1 MINTTKTVGT
11 KETFN
16 PERIHDLL
24 SQTVITNITNLEKAI
39 FCLEYA
45 GQLQEEELDLIFKGG
60 SALQVLLGTKW
71 TRLSIDIDICTDSSK
86 EELETILEKIHSKF
100 DKKAFSYTPRNRE
113 ISSHIPFYLYRI
125 ETPAITEK
133 SRTILLDAIGIKPK
147 FATQQTSL
155 KTFFYDSS
163 AKITTPTTG
172 ALLGDKLT
180 TIGPTTIGRPLKDSR
195 NGLEYA
201 KHLFDIGI
209 LQETNFHI
217 QQCKAA
223 YTEVIRIQSK
233 IRNKEY
239 TRDECFEDMLFTC
252 QVASLPQQLAEQAI
266 KELPSTKVSRAT
278 SEFRILQDGLRRFRP
293 FLVQKT
299 IYTWDD
305 LRNNAARTALLVK
318 ILNSNITD
326 AKAVKILNTPAP
338 TKKEEI
344 LALIE
349 QIKTL
354 PKEKRWFII
363 PNEIVNFPKIL
374 RAWHNFFFLNEL
386 VLSQN

>member
-24 SQTVITNITNLEKAI
+24 SQAVITNITNLEKAI
-39 FCLEYA
+39 FCLEYV
-45 GQLQEEELDLIFKGG
+45 GQLQEEGLDLIFKGG
-60 SALQVLLGTKW
+60 SALQVLLGSKW
-71 TRLSIDIDICTDSSK
+71 TRLSIDIDICTGSPK
-86 EELETILEKIHSKF
+86 EELETILEKIHNKF
-100 DKKAFSYTPRNRE
+100 DKKAFSYIQRNRE
-113 ISSHIPFYLYRI
+113 ISNHIPFYLYRI

-147 FATQQTSL
+147 IATQQTSL
-155 KTFFYDSS
+155 KTFFYESS
-163 AKITTPTTG
+163 TKITTPTTG

-180 TIGPTTIGRPLKDSR
+180 TIGPTTVGRPLKDSR

-209 LQETNFHI
+209 LQETDFHI

-223 YTEVIRIQSK
+223 YAEVIRIQSK

-252 QVASLPQQLAEQAI
+252 QVASLPQQLGEQTI
-266 KELPSTKVSRAT
+266 KELPSSHFSRAA

-293 FLVQKT
+293 FLVQK
-299 IYTWDD
+299 ISYTWDD
-305 LRNNAARTALLVK
+305 LRYNAARTALLIK
-318 ILNSNITD
+318 ILNSNIAD
-326 AKAVKILNTPAP
+326 AKATTILNFSPPA
-338 TKKEEI
+338 KKKEI

-349 QIKTL
+349 QINKI
-354 PKEKRWFII
+354 PKEERWFII

-374 RAWHNFFFLNEL
+374 RVWHSFFFLSEL
-386 VLSQN
+386 V

>member
-1 MINTTKTVGT
+1 VINTTKTVGT

-24 SQTVITNITNLEKAI
+24 SQAVITNITNLEKAI
-39 FCLEYA
+39 FCLEYV
-45 GQLQEEELDLIFKGG
+45 GQLQEEGLDLIFKGG

-86 EELETILEKIHSKF
+86 EELETILGKIHSKF
-100 DKKAFSYTPRNRE
+100 DKKAFLYTPRNRE
-113 ISSHIPFYLYRI
+113 ISSRVPFHLYRI

-133 SRTILLDAIGIKPK
+133 SRTILPDAIEIKPK
-147 FATQQTSL
+147 IATQQTPL

-172 ALLGDKLT
+172 ALFGDKLT
-180 TIGPTTIGRPLKDSR
+180 TIGPTSIGRPLNDSR

-201 KHLFDIGI
+201 KHFFDIGT
-209 LQETNFHI
+209 LQETDFHI
-217 QQCKAA
+217 QQCKTA

-252 QVASLPQQLAEQAI
+252 QVASLPQQLGEQAI
-266 KELPSTKVSRAT
+266 KELTSSKVDRAT

-293 FLVQKT
+293 FLVQK
-299 IYTWDD
+299 ISYTWDD
-305 LRNNAARTALLVK
+305 LRNNAARTALLIK
-318 ILNSNITD
+318 ILNSNIAD
-326 AKAVKILNTPAP
+326 AKAIKLLNTNLP

-344 LALIE
+344 LALLE
-349 QIKTL
+349 QIKKI
-354 PKEKRWFII
+354 PKEERWFIL
-363 PNEIVNFPKIL
+363 PDEIVNFPKIL
-374 RAWHNFFFLNEL
+374 RAWHSFFFLNEL
-386 VLSQN
+386 V

>member
-1 MINTTKTVGT
+1 MINTTKAVGT
-11 KETFN
+11 KETFD
-16 PERIHDLL
+16 PERMHNLL

-39 FCLEYA
+39 FCLEYV
-45 GQLQEEELDLIFKGG
+45 GQLQEEGLDLIFKGG

-86 EELETILEKIHSKF
+86 KELETILEKIHYKF

-113 ISSHIPFYLYRI
+113 ISNHIPFYLYRI

-133 SRTILLDAIGIKPK
+133 SRTILLDAMGIKPK
-147 FATQQTSL
+147 IATQQTSL
-155 KTFFYDSS
+155 KTFFYESS
-163 AKITTPTTG
+163 LRVTTPTTG

-180 TIGPTTIGRPLKDSR
+180 IIGPTSIGRPLNDSR

-201 KHLFDIGI
+201 KHFFDIGI
-209 LQETNFHI
+209 LQETDFHI
-217 QQCKAA
+217 EQCKAA
-223 YTEVIRIQSK
+223 YTEVIRVQLK

-252 QVASLPQQLAEQAI
+252 QVASLPQQLGEQAI
-266 KELPSTKVSRAT
+266 KELTSPKVSRAT
-278 SEFRILQDGLRRFRP
+278 LELRILQDGLRRFRP
-293 FLVQKT
+293 FLVQKVS
-299 IYTWDD
+299 YTWDD
-305 LRNNAARTALLVK
+305 LRNNAARTALLIK
-318 ILNSNITD
+318 ILNSNIAD
-326 AKAVKILNTPAP
+326 AKAIKILSTNAP

-344 LALIE
+344 LTLIE
-349 QIKTL
+349 QIKKI

-374 RAWHNFFFLNEL
+374 RAWHNFFFLDEL
-386 VLSQN
+386 I

>member
-24 SQTVITNITNLEKAI
+24 SQAVITNMTNLEKAI

-45 GQLQEEELDLIFKGG
+45 GQLQEEGLDLIFQGG

-86 EELETILEKIHSKF
+86 EELETILEKIHGKF

-147 FATQQTSL
+147 IATQQTSL
-155 KTFFYDSS
+155 KTFFYNSS

-180 TIGPTTIGRPLKDSR
+180 TVGPTTIGRPLKDSR

-217 QQCKAA
+217 QQCKTA

-239 TRDECFEDMLFTC
+239 TRDGCFEDMLFTC

-299 IYTWDD
+299 SYTWDD
-305 LRNNAARTALLVK
+305 LRNNAARTALLIK

-344 LALIE
+344 FALTE
-349 QIKTL
+349 QIKKL

-374 RAWHNFFFLNEL
+374 RAWHSFFFLNKL
-386 VLSQN
+386 V